1 MSTGILYELLEEC
14 FCLPILL
21 PAHLSKLEL
30 VSSALC
36 MRHRCVKHC
45 SEERLNK
52 QAGPGTKSLPLRDMW
67 QQNPLNR
74 PPPLPNSTLDPL
86 HSYWSHT
93 NHSTYPELGAKRRKD
108 GGGGGANS
116 DFYSLNVTT
125 SQRGPH
131 DTATKSELMDSFL
144 SPANMTGGVCV
155 RERGCGRRTGAGVGA
170 CLPH

>member
-1 MSTGILYELLEEC
+1 MKQ
-14 FCLPILL
+14 F
-21 PAHLSKLEL
+21 
-30 VSSALC
+30 
-36 MRHRCVKHC
+36 

-67 QQNPLNR
+67 QQNPLK
-74 PPPLPNSTLDPL
+74 PPHSTLNPLPS
-86 HSYWSHT
+86 SRSHT
-93 NHSTYPELGAKRRKD
+93 NPEIGAKGRKD

-116 DFYSLNVTT
+116 DFYSLDVTS

-144 SPANMTGGVCV
+144 SPANMTGGVCERV
-155 RERGCGRRTGAGVGA
+155 RGCERRTGASVGA